1 MDQELHLT
9 EQEIVRRNKMED
21 LRAKGIDP
29 FGQKFERTATSGS
42 LKKEFLDKTKEELL
56 ELNIIGV
63 GEKHKKV
70 DDFLGN
76 FVAISVGDSIF
87 RLQNDYFE
95 GKKVKI
101 STHCGLCK
109 EEMEVPIIVLECK

>member
-56 ELNIIGV
+56 ENPV
-63 GEKHKKV
+63 TAKV
-70 DDFLGN
+70 AGRIMTKTVED
-76 FVAISVGDSIF
+76 
-87 RLQNDYFE
+87 
-95 GKKVKI
+95 KI
-101 STHCGLCK
+101 
-109 EEMEVPIIVLECK
+109 